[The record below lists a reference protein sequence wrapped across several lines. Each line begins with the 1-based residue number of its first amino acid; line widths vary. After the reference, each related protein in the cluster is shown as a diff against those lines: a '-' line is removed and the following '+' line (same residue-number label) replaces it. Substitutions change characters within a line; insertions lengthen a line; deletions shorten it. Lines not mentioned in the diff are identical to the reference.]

1 MKKTKEIPKVIYDML
16 IDINIDKDFR
26 IQLAKELDIE
36 MPDDHLEDLKQL
48 FDDKMLEDAEDILN
62 EQKQNY
68 INNLEE
74 SPMEDIK

>member
-1 MKKTKEIPKVIYDML
+1 ML